1 MEEKGEFEEKGATGL
16 LVEDR
21 KWNDFWQ
28 GVILPERIQV
38 AIPIPRKKII
48 ILSGPTGVGKT
59 EVSLII
65 AKAIGG
71 EIISADSM
79 QVYKGMD
86 IGTAKVSKEDRKE
99 VPHHLIDIRDIDE
112 SFNVIDFWYEAVE
125 AIDQIHAKGRVPIV
139 IGGTGFYINSLIE
152 GPPSGPASVGNVR
165 SKLEQEIEEKGAL
178 FLFERLERLDPEYA
192 QSITH
197 NDKQKI
203 IRALEIITLTNRRV
217 SEFSR
222 KQPNPKKYDVRCWF
236 LHKSKEVLYKR
247 IEDRCDEMIKEG
259 LVDEVKALEKKGLRD
274 NLSASQAIGYRQ
286 CLNYLD
292 SSQTEED
299 WSQFIASFKQASRR
313 YAKRQFTWFRKEPLF
328 RWLSKEE
335 NSSERAAEII
345 LQDFETPF

>member
-1 MEEKGEFEEKGATGL
+1 MGAKEEFGSQGSSGL
-16 LVEDR
+16 LLED
-21 KWNDFWQ
+21 KEWHEFWQ
-28 GVILPERIQV
+28 NVILPEKIQV

-59 EVSLII
+59 EVSLLI

-79 QVYKGMD
+79 QVYRGMD
-86 IGTAKVSKEDRKE
+86 IGTAKVSKEDRNAI
-99 VPHHLIDIRDIDE
+99 PHHLIDIRDIDE
-112 SFNVIDFWYEAVE
+112 TFNVIDFWHEAVE
-125 AIDQIHAKGRVPIV
+125 AIEKIHSRGHIPIV

-152 GPPSGPASVGNVR
+152 GPPTGPASVESVR
-165 SKLEQEIEEKGAL
+165 SKLEAEIEESGSL

-217 SEFSR
+217 SEFTR
-222 KQPNPKKYDVRCWF
+222 KQPNSQKYDVRCWF
-236 LHKSKEVLYKR
+236 LHKPKDLLYKR
-247 IEDRCDEMIKEG
+247 IEDRCDEMIAEG
-259 LVDEVKALEKKGLRD
+259 LVEEVERLEKQGLRD

-292 SSQTEED
+292 SSRTEED
-299 WSQFIASFKQASRR
+299 KSQFIISFKQASRR

-335 NSSERAAEII
+335 NSSERVAEII
-345 LQDFETPF
+345 LQDFEVSF